1 MAGWGMG
8 GNGNGSDQLMFHM
21 KVIISEMSLNGGETF
36 PEANSGNKRC
46 KMEERK
52 NILNVKGKTSS
63 LKCMEVA
70 LFIKCSGNNIQLSV
84 SRTYRVPGKDENEKV
99 G

>member
-1 MAGWGMG
+1 
-8 GNGNGSDQLMFHM
+8 M
-21 KVIISEMSLNGGETF
+21 KVITSEKSLKGGQIF

-46 KMEERK
+46 KTDERK

-63 LKCMEVA
+63 LKCMAVG
-70 LFIKCSGNNIQLSV
+70 IVKKCSGNDTQLSV
-84 SRTYRVPGKDENEKV
+84 SRASRVPGKDENEKV